1 MYGLIPF
8 KTNNLQ
14 ERGSTFDNLF
24 SDFFNDDFI
33 APLNKEISKFNT
45 DIKENE
51 NEYVVIAELSG
62 VKKEDIN
69 VEFKNDQLVISAKRQ
84 ECKDESKEDY
94 IRKERCYGEFQRSFR
109 FVDVDNKNIS
119 AKFENGELKVTVH
132 KKIKEKE
139 ASKISIQ

>member
-1 MYGLIPF
+1 MYGIIPF
-8 KTNNLQ
+8 RTNNLQ

-24 SDFFNDDFI
+24 GDFFNDDFI
-33 APLNKEISKFNT
+33 APLNREASKFSA

-51 NEYVVIAELSG
+51 NEYVIIAELSG
-62 VKKEDIN
+62 VKKEDID

-84 ECKDESKEDY
+84 ECRDESKEDY
-94 IRKERCYGEFQRSFR
+94 IRKERCYGEFQRAFR
-109 FVDVDNKNIS
+109 FIGADSENIT
-119 AKFENGELKVTVH
+119 AKFENGELKVVVP

>member
-14 ERGSTFDNLF
+14 GRGYTVDDLF

-33 APLNKEISKFNT
+33 APLNKEASKFST

-84 ECKDESKEDY
+84 ECKDESKDSY
-94 IRKERCYGEFQRSFR
+94 IRKERSYGEFQRAFR
-109 FVDVDNKNIS
+109 FTDVDNKAIS
-119 AKFENGELKVTVH
+119 AKFENGELKVIVP
-132 KKIKEKE
+132 KKIKENE
-139 ASKISIQ
+139 ASKISVQ

>member
-14 ERGSTFDNLF
+14 ERGYTVDNLF

-33 APLNKEISKFNT
+33 APLSKEASKFST

-51 NEYVVIAELSG
+51 NEYVIIAELSG

-69 VEFKNDQLVISAKRQ
+69 VEFKNDQLVISAKRE
-84 ECKDESKEDY
+84 ECSDENKENY
-94 IRKERCYGEFQRSFR
+94 LRKERCYGEFQRDRKS
-109 FVDVDNKNIS
+109 VV
-119 AKFENGELKVTVH
+119 
-132 KKIKEKE
+132 
-139 ASKISIQ
+139 